1 MGHWKYPSNCSPKNH
16 TCEYYA
22 QWETVGRG
30 DVMRWHIETSNTK
43 TWTGVGFSDDEK
55 MSQTDAVIGW
65 VDRNGRPFLMDTWIN
80 GYGAPKLDVRQDII
94 GTPSGRIEYGVTI
107 LEFDRKRVSNDEQVG
122 VEGCK
127 PNFCNINVYA
137 FVFTIAGLIVHR

>member
-1 MGHWKYPSNCSPKNH
+1 MGHWKYPSNCSPENH

-30 DVMRWHIETSNTK
+30 DVMRWYIETSNTK